1 MTAGGDDTEAA
12 LLADGV
18 TLDTETDKRAVD
30 ERTCAANLGRGSD
43 KGPSVASRSRGN
55 RRGSV
60 GGNRFSGLS
69 SHKGVP
75 GRLPSTL
82 SPPLIV
88 NVPEADSPC

>member
-1 MTAGGDDTEAA
+1 

-18 TLDTETDKRAVD
+18 MPDTETDKRGVE

-43 KGPSVASRSRGN
+43 RGPSVASRSRGN

-60 GGNRFSGLS
+60 GGKRFSGLS
-69 SHKGVP
+69 SHRGVP

-82 SPPLIV
+82 SPPLMASV
-88 NVPEADSPC
+88 LVAVSPC